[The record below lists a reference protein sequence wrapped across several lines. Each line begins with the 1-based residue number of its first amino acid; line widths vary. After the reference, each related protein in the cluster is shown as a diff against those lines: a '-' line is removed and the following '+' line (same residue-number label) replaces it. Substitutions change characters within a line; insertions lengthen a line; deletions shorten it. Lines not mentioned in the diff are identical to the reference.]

1 VSVLAGLALSLSFP
15 PAEVWPLA
23 FVAVAPLLWLL
34 RGVGARRGFLLG
46 FVYGAGFYGATLYW
60 ILRFGAL
67 AWGGL
72 VTLSALS
79 VALVGL
85 AAPALI
91 RPGRAFRTAVGLAAL
106 WTVVDWIR
114 GLVPFGGFTW
124 GSLGISQ
131 VDDRLLLPLAS
142 VAGVWGVTFVVAAVN
157 ALIVEA
163 VVGGGGARRRAGL
176 VGVAAALIALPV
188 VIPFSEPNGHELDIA
203 AIQVDVRV
211 PLGTDG
217 LEEDRIVAERNV
229 AIHRSL
235 AGSPRPDLVL
245 WGEGAL
251 DPGASSDPAT
261 IEDVRSAIA
270 EVGAPAAIGAVV
282 DDPDGRETTS
292 ALIFDGSG
300 DLIDR
305 YDKVHLVPFG
315 EYVPFRPELRWISA
329 TEQIPVD
336 RTPGAS
342 VHTVSAPGVPPF
354 GTPICFENSFPD
366 LPRDFVRDGATFLV
380 VPVNNASYGFTAAS
394 DQHLQMSRMRA
405 VETGRWIVDAAV
417 SGVSAFVDTHGR
429 VVARTE
435 LFQTAILRHRLQT
448 STATTWYVRLGD
460 WLPWL
465 CSVLLVAFLL
475 TPRRRT
481 TVRPAPGPLPDPLR
495 ALAVLPTY
503 EERETIERVIRALLA
518 TPAPP
523 DIVVVDDSS
532 PDGTGELVRAIA
544 AEEPRVRLIERPA
557 KSGLASAYLEGFH
570 LAVEGGYDV
579 AIEMDSD
586 LSHDPAELPS
596 LLAAAGAHDLT
607 VGSRYIPGGAV
618 TNWSRARVA
627 LSRAGNAYAR
637 FMLAVPIH
645 DATSGY
651 RVYRHDLLQELIATP
666 FASDGYGFQIELVMR
681 AHRLGFDVGEAPISF
696 REREHGRSKI
706 SRGIV
711 VEALWHVTRWGWS
724 LRVGRE
730 PLTAQRP

>member
-1 VSVLAGLALSLSFP
+1 MCLAGGLLLSLAFP
-15 PAEVWPLA
+15 PAEMWPLA
-23 FVAVAPLLWLL
+23 FVAVAPFLWLL
-34 RGVGARRGFLLG
+34 RSARPRRGALLG
-46 FVYGAGFYGATLYW
+46 FVYGVGFYAATLYW
-60 ILRFGAL
+60 ILRFGGL
-67 AWGGL
+67 AWVGL

-79 VALVGL
+79 VAIVGLVG
-85 AAPALI
+85 PAVI
-91 RPGRAFRTAVGLAAL
+91 RVGRPLRTAVGLAAL
-106 WTVVDWIR
+106 WTLVDWIR
-114 GLVPFGGFTW
+114 GMWPLGGFTW

-131 VDDRLLLPLAS
+131 VDDRVLLPLAGL
-142 VAGVWGVTFVVAAVN
+142 AGVWGVTFVVAAVN
-157 ALIVEA
+157 ALLVETA
-163 VVGGGGARRRAGL
+163 VGGGGGRRRAAL
-176 VGVAAALIALPV
+176 PVLAAALIVAPV
-188 VIPFSEPNGHELDIA
+188 LVPFSEPNGGSLDVA
-203 AIQVDVRV
+203 AVQVDVRV
-211 PLGTDG
+211 PPGTDG

-229 AIHRSL
+229 EVHRSL

-261 IEDVRSAIA
+261 VHAVRSAIA
-270 EVGAPAAIGAVV
+270 EVGASAAIGAVL
-282 DDPDGRETTS
+282 DDPDGREFTS

-300 DLIDR
+300 RLIGR

-315 EYVPFRPELRWISA
+315 EYVPWRSKLDWISA
-329 TEQIPVD
+329 TDQIPVD
-336 RTPGAS
+336 RTPGSS
-342 VHTVSAPGVPPF
+342 VHTVAAPGVPPF

-429 VVARTE
+429 VVARTG
-435 LFQTAILRHRLQT
+435 LFQTTILRDRLRT
-448 STATTWYVRLGD
+448 STATTWYVRMGD

-465 CSVLLVAFLL
+465 CLVLLVALLL
-475 TPRRRT
+475 TPRRRS
-481 TVRPAPGPLPDPLR
+481 TVRPAPAPLPTPLR

-503 EERETIERVIRALLA
+503 EERETIQRVIEGLLGGP
-518 TPAPP
+518 TPP

-532 PDGTGELVRAIA
+532 PDGTGDIVRAIA
-544 AEEPRVRLIERPA
+544 AAEPRVRLLERPA
-557 KSGLASAYLEGFH
+557 KSGLASAYLEGFR
-570 LAVEGGYDV
+570 LALSEGYDV

-586 LSHDPAELPS
+586 LSHDPAELQG
-596 LLAAAGAHDLT
+596 LLRAADAHDLT
-607 VGSRYIPGGAV
+607 VGSRYIAGGTV
-618 TNWSRARVA
+618 TNWSRSRVA

-637 FMLAVPIH
+637 SMLGVPIH

-651 RVYRHDLLQELIATP
+651 RIYRRAVLQALLATP

-681 AHRLGFDVGEAPISF
+681 AHRLGFDVGESPISF

-711 VEALWHVTRWGWS
+711 VEALWYVTRWGWS
-724 LRVGRE
+724 LRFGHE
-730 PLTAQRP
+730 PSA

>member
-1 VSVLAGLALSLSFP
+1 MSLASGLLLSLAFP
-15 PAEVWPLA
+15 PAEIWPLA

-34 RGVGARRGFLLG
+34 RSARPRRGALLG
-46 FVYGAGFYGATLYW
+46 FVYGVGFYGATLYW
-60 ILRFGAL
+60 ILRFGEL
-67 AWGGL
+67 AWVGL

-79 VALVGL
+79 VAVVGL
-85 AAPALI
+85 IGPTVI
-91 RPGRAFRTAVGLAAL
+91 RAGRPLRTAAGLAAL
-106 WTVVDWIR
+106 WTLVDWIR
-114 GLVPFGGFTW
+114 GMWPLGGFTW

-131 VDDRLLLPLAS
+131 VDDRVLLPLAGL
-142 VAGVWGVTFVVAAVN
+142 AGVWGVTFVVAAVN
-157 ALIVEA
+157 ALLVETA
-163 VVGGGGARRRAGL
+163 AGGGGGRRRAAL
-176 VGVAAALIALPV
+176 PVLAAALIVAPV
-188 VIPFSEPNGHELDIA
+188 LVPFSEPNGGSLDVA
-203 AIQVDVRV
+203 AVQVDVRV
-211 PLGTDG
+211 PPGTDG

-229 AIHRSL
+229 EVHRSL
-235 AGSPRPDLVL
+235 AGAPRPDLVL

-261 IEDVRSAIA
+261 VQAVRSAIA

-282 DDPDGRETTS
+282 DDPDGREFTS
-292 ALIFDGSG
+292 ALIFDGRG
-300 DLIDR
+300 RLIGR

-315 EYVPFRPELRWISA
+315 EYVPWRSKLDWISA

-336 RTPGAS
+336 RTPGSS
-342 VHTVSAPGVPPF
+342 VHTVAAPGVPPF

-429 VVARTE
+429 VVARTG
-435 LFQTAILRHRLQT
+435 LFQTTILRDRLRT
-448 STATTWYVRLGD
+448 STATTWYVRMGD

-465 CSVLLVAFLL
+465 CLVLLVALLL
-475 TPRRRT
+475 TPRRRS
-481 TVRPAPGPLPDPLR
+481 TVRPAPAPLPTPLR

-503 EERETIERVIRALLA
+503 EERETIQRVIEGLLGGP
-518 TPAPP
+518 TSP

-532 PDGTGELVRAIA
+532 PDGTGDIVRAIA
-544 AEEPRVRLIERPA
+544 ANEPRVRLLERPA
-557 KSGLASAYLEGFH
+557 KSGLASAYLEGFR
-570 LAVEGGYDV
+570 LALSEGYDV

-586 LSHDPAELPS
+586 LSHDPAELQG
-596 LLAAAGAHDLT
+596 LLRAADAHDLT
-607 VGSRYIPGGAV
+607 VGSRYIAGGTV
-618 TNWSRARVA
+618 TNWSRSRVA

-637 FMLAVPIH
+637 FMLGVPIH

-651 RVYRHDLLQELIATP
+651 RIYRRGVLEALLATP

-681 AHRLGFDVGEAPISF
+681 AHRLGFDVGESPISF

-711 VEALWHVTRWGWS
+711 VEALWYVTRWGWS
-724 LRVGRE
+724 LRFGHE
-730 PLTAQRP
+730 PSA

>member
-1 VSVLAGLALSLSFP
+1 MSLAGGLLLSLAFP
-15 PAEVWPLA
+15 PAEIWPLA

-34 RGVGARRGFLLG
+34 RSARARRGALLG
-46 FVYGAGFYGATLYW
+46 FIYGVGFYGATLYW
-60 ILRFGAL
+60 ILRFGEL
-67 AWGGL
+67 AWVGL

-85 AAPALI
+85 VGPAVI
-91 RPGRAFRTAVGLAAL
+91 REGRPLRTAVGLAAL
-106 WTVVDWIR
+106 WTLVDWIR
-114 GLVPFGGFTW
+114 GMWPLGGFTW

-131 VDDRLLLPLAS
+131 VDDRVLLPLAGL
-142 VAGVWGVTFVVAAVN
+142 AGVWGVTFVVAAVN
-157 ALIVEA
+157 ALLVETA
-163 VVGGGGARRRAGL
+163 VGGGGGRRRAAL
-176 VGVAAALIALPV
+176 PVLAAALIVAPV
-188 VIPFSEPNGHELDIA
+188 LVPFPEPNGGPLDVA
-203 AIQVDVRV
+203 VVQVDVRV
-211 PLGTDG
+211 PPGTDG
-217 LEEDRIVAERNV
+217 LEEDRIVAERNIEV
-229 AIHRSL
+229 HRSL

-261 IEDVRSAIA
+261 VQAVRSAIA
-270 EVGAPAAIGAVV
+270 QVGAPAAIGAVV
-282 DDPDGRETTS
+282 DDPDGREFTS

-300 DLIDR
+300 RLIGR

-315 EYVPFRPELRWISA
+315 EYVPWRSKLDWISA

-336 RTPGAS
+336 RTPGDS
-342 VHTVSAPGVPPF
+342 VHTLATPGVPPF

-429 VVARTE
+429 VVARTG
-435 LFQTAILRHRLQT
+435 LFQTTILRVRLRT
-448 STATTWYVRLGD
+448 STATTWYVRMGD

-465 CSVLLVAFLL
+465 CLVLLVALL
-475 TPRRRT
+475 LVPRRRS
-481 TVRPAPGPLPDPLR
+481 TVRPAPAPLPTPLR

-503 EERETIERVIRALLA
+503 EERETIQRVIEGLLGDP
-518 TPAPP
+518 TPP

-532 PDGTGELVRAIA
+532 PDGTGDIVRTIA
-544 AEEPRVRLIERPA
+544 ADEPRVRLLERPA
-557 KSGLASAYLEGFH
+557 KSGLASAYLEGFR
-570 LAVEGGYDV
+570 LALSEGYDV

-586 LSHDPAELPS
+586 LSHDPAELAS
-596 LLAAAGAHDLT
+596 LLRAADAHDLT
-607 VGSRYIPGGAV
+607 VGSRYVAGGTV
-618 TNWSRARVA
+618 TNWSRSRVA

-637 FMLAVPIH
+637 FMLGVPIH

-651 RVYRHDLLQELIATP
+651 RVYRREVLEALLATP

-681 AHRLGFDVGEAPISF
+681 AHRLGFDVGESPISF

-724 LRVGRE
+724 LRFGHE
-730 PLTAQRP
+730 PPGMKPG